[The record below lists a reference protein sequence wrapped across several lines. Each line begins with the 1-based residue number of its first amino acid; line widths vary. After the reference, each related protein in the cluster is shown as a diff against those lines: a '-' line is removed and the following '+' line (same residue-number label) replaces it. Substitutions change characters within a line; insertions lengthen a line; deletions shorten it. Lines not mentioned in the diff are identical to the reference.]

1 MITEYKI
8 SDFFCIIDEF
18 NKNFNAKLNK
28 NLLLPSLDTTG
39 RRYRNHK
46 SRMSGS
52 EITSIYCILFLWE
65 QTAGITGICGKNEI
79 VRNLLGRGLIPK
91 LRLIIFI
98 LYG

>member
-1 MITEYKI
+1 
-8 SDFFCIIDEF
+8 
-18 NKNFNAKLNK
+18 
-28 NLLLPSLDTTG
+28 
-39 RRYRNHK
+39 
-46 SRMSGS
+46 MSGS

-65 QTAGITGICGKNEI
+65 QTAGITGTCGKNEI